1 VEALPLGGDIHSSTG
16 GLDPGVHRPRLYP
29 GPPDSTWHVTVGAV
43 VLLFSLL
50 PFIIVTVI
58 RRIAMGRWRF
68 GPRW

>member
-1 VEALPLGGDIHSSTG
+1 MSTAP
-16 GLDPGVHRPRLYP
+16 DFIPD
-29 GPPDSTWHVTVGAV
+29 PPDSTWHVAVGVV
-43 VLLFSLL
+43 VLLLSLL

>member
-1 VEALPLGGDIHSSTG
+1 L
-16 GLDPGVHRPRLYP
+16 
-29 GPPDSTWHVTVGAV
+29 HVAAGAV